1 MRVLITGGTGFIG
14 QRLTETLVAHK
25 HYQPYLLVR
34 EAYGMGTPLPPRL
47 MTLREQIRLVFA
59 DLRTFSLTSR
69 AINEAQPDIVVHLA
83 AQGATD
89 PFLSVDTA
97 VRHNL
102 SGTLNLLRACFE
114 KSFTTTR
121 LIVARTPG
129 EIDVI
134 NSYAASKAAAWQ
146 FCRMYAQTQQ
156 WPVIGAMIF
165 QCYGVGQSPRAL
177 LPAALTAARAGQDF
191 PMTAGEQTR
200 DFIHIDDVVS
210 GLIALIETADLPAG
224 ATAELGTGI
233 PTSLTTAVQT
243 IYELV
248 DQGGQPKPGLLPA
261 RPGEQPQPLANL
273 AHTQQLIDWQPA
285 LTLRDGL
292 KQLLTHSDTPNV

>member
-1 MRVLITGGTGFIG
+1 MRILITGGTGFIG
-14 QRLTETLVAHK
+14 QHLIEALVAHK
-25 HYQPYLLVR
+25 NYHPYLLVR
-34 EAYGMGTPLPPRL
+34 EPYGMGTPLPPRL
-47 MTLREQIRLVFA
+47 MAVREQLNLVFA

-69 AINEAQPDIVVHLA
+69 AVKEAKPDIVVHLA

-89 PFLSVDTA
+89 PFLPVDTA

-114 KSFTTTR
+114 KSFTTSR
-121 LIVARTPG
+121 LIIARTPG
-129 EIDVI
+129 EIEVI

-156 WPVIGAMIF
+156 WPIIGAMIF

-177 LPAALTAARAGQDF
+177 LPAALTAAQAGQDF
-191 PMTAGEQTR
+191 PMTAGEQVR
-200 DFIHIDDVVS
+200 DFIHVDDVVS
-210 GLIALIETADLPAG
+210 GLMALIKAADLPAG

-233 PTSLTTAVQT
+233 ATPLATAVQT

-248 DQGGQPKPGLLPA
+248 GRGGNPKLGLLPD
-261 RPGEQPQPLANL
+261 RPGERPQPIANI
-273 AHTQQLIDWQPA
+273 AYTQQLIDWQPSI
-285 LTLRDGL
+285 TLRDGL
-292 KQLLTHSDTPNV
+292 NRLLANTDPPIV